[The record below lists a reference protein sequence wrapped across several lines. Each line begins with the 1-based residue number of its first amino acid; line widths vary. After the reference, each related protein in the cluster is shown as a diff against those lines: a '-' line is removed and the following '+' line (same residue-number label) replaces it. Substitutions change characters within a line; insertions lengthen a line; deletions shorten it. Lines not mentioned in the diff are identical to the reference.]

1 MLGTVLW
8 EVIKVVKVSKTPPV
22 SFKSS
27 YSSEELLK
35 VHHPLKLLQD
45 MDFEIRSDSPDW
57 LCGL

>member
-8 EVIKVVKVSKTPPV
+8 GVIKVVKVSKTPPV

-35 VHHPLKLLQD
+35 VHQSLKLLQD